1 MQGSAFCALAGAI
14 DSERTSA
21 VPASSAGARDVERK
35 KFQIIPTSCLEFVE
49 HGRFGSHPGVLVVI
63 GSRRK
68 QIPYPNAVLVKKI
81 HCLSRMAGC
90 AFDHPDVITATAGSF
105 LAARVAKKSPSELS
119 KRCMPK
125 PRASN
130 TAQGAPP
137 PSCPAGTS

>member
-81 HCLSRMAGC
+81 HCLSRLAGW
-90 AFDHPDVITATAGSF
+90 AFDQPDVITSTCGSC
-105 LAARVAKKSPSELS
+105 LPACCAKKTRSELS
-119 KRCMPK
+119 MRRRREPWAVIKR
-125 PRASN
+125 RDA
-130 TAQGAPP
+130 
-137 PSCPAGTS
+137 